1 VVGADEEVV
10 SPKIGPPVAHCMN
23 QADQLPLVGC
33 QLEVASGEGSAEE
46 GEGSDV
52 LMKDRAK
59 PRARRITVS
68 HHFAERMRLEIVPL
82 FALGDQHRVK
92 ELLDLGVSGFGFAQ
106 DFAHKVHRS
115 LYFQSMPFFLPF
127 YN

>member
-1 VVGADEEVV
+1 MTDGGRRQL
-10 SPKIGPPVAHCMN
+10 SFCPLCHKIGKRLQFDGGAGGTLDALSHELKRPFGN
-23 QADQLPLVGC
+23 
-33 QLEVASGEGSAEE
+33 S
-46 GEGSDV
+46 
-52 LMKDRAK
+52 
-59 PRARRITVS
+59 PRGIWVS
-68 HHFAERMRLEIVPL
+68 HHFAERKGCDHRDRMRLEIVPL

>member
-10 SPKIGPPVAHCMN
+10 SPKIGPPVAHCLN

-59 PRARRITVS
+59 PRARRITV
-68 HHFAERMRLEIVPL
+68 HHELSVEIGHLEHRPGAEGALE
-82 FALGDQHRVK
+82 R
-92 ELLDLGVSGFGFAQ
+92 
-106 DFAHKVHRS
+106 
-115 LYFQSMPFFLPF
+115 
-127 YN
+127 